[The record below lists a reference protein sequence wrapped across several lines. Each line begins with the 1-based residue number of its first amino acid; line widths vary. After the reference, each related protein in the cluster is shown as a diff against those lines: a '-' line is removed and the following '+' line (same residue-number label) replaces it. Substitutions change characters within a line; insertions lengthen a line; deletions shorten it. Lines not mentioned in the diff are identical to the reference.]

1 MFGLRSVRS
10 KITQATIRKY
20 KVTVVRASG
29 GIGQPLSLSL
39 KLDNNVTQ
47 LSLYDVNTPGCRR
60 YADISHINSSAKTKG
75 FVTRGMS
82 PNDISTALHD
92 IKQKLVAWEVK
103 PPPMAELR
111 SCQQVLDSV
120 LDAVSRLAQDHHNS
134 LAELSNLRETLES
147 EIASRIALESRL
159 GAVEKELTTLEKEF
173 NALEKEKETQHKI
186 MLIRQI
192 ASAYQHKAAKFCG
205 VGKQGKQFC
214 ITHEQLSKSAD
225 SSKFQKIEDMFQ
237 SEGLTDTSDIN
248 LSVKIVRELGFST
261 SHPSSMIS
269 GGAATYPDLVEIL
282 DSAGTAGLL
291 SDLVVSDAK
300 AILNVTSQLHNMLGL
315 HGDLLDTTV

>member
-1 MFGLRSVRS
+1 MLGLGSVSS
-10 KITQATIRKY
+10 KITQATIRNY
-20 KVTVVRASG
+20 NN
-29 GIGQPLSLSL
+29 SLS
-39 KLDNNVTQ
+39 
-47 LSLYDVNTPGCRR
+47 
-60 YADISHINSSAKTKG
+60 
-75 FVTRGMS
+75 
-82 PNDISTALHD
+82 
-92 IKQKLVAWEVK
+92 
-103 PPPMAELR
+103 
-111 SCQQVLDSV
+111 
-120 LDAVSRLAQDHHNS
+120 
-134 LAELSNLRETLES
+134 AELSNLRATLES
-147 EIASRIALESRL
+147 EIVSRIALESRFN
-159 GAVEKELTTLEKEF
+159 TLEKEF
-173 NALEKEKETQHKI
+173 NSLKKESNALEKDLNALRKEKETQHQS
-186 MLIRQI
+186 MLLRQI

-248 LSVKIVRELGFST
+248 LSVKIIRELGFST

-269 GGAATYPDLVEIL
+269 GGASTYPDLVEIL

-300 AILNVTSQLHNMLGL
+300 AILNVTSQLHSMLGL